1 MAAHLRLL
9 RGRMRTSSLDRA
21 VRCEPSRRPA
31 ARSSQPTDFARHL
44 AGGTSAAGELS
55 WVEAP
60 TGLMALL
67 DVQEQGGEGHAGRR
81 ALAARR
87 GADLL
92 DHLESLRADVLTGA
106 LPPQRLHA
114 LAAVLHEPGGE
125 TGEEGLDAILREIEL
140 RAEVELAKLARASH
154 MRSAPA
160 AG

>member
-1 MAAHLRLL
+1 
-9 RGRMRTSSLDRA
+9 MRTSSLDRA
-21 VRCEPSRRPA
+21 ARCEPSRRPA
-31 ARSSQPTDFARHL
+31 ARSSQRADFARHL
-44 AGGTSAAGELS
+44 DGGASAAGELS

-67 DVQEQGGEGHAGRR
+67 DVQEQGGDGHAGRR

-92 DHLESLRADVLTGA
+92 DCLESLRADVLTGA

-114 LAAVLHEPGGE
+114 LAAVLRDEHGGE

-140 RAEVELAKLARASH
+140 RAEVELAKFTRASQI
-154 MRSAPA
+154 RSASA